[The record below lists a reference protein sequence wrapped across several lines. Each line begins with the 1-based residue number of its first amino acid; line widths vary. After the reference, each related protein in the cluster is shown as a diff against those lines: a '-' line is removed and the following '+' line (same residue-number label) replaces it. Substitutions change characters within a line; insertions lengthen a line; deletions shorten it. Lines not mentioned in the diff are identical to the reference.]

1 MMNTETSNTETVD
14 QAMIEKEI
22 GKVSAFIDTARKHI
36 KEDKMVDVV
45 ALEEKVRSLCSKV
58 KDSSDKDS
66 ESVRPAI
73 IKIREDLDR
82 LDKEL
87 TRQFKRVTAS
97 MAGATRNHATAAYA
111 KSGDDA

>member
-1 MMNTETSNTETVD
+1 MINTETSTTETVD
-14 QAMIEKEI
+14 QAVIESEI

-36 KEDKMVDVV
+36 KEDKMVDVI
-45 ALEEKVRSLCSKV
+45 ALEGKVRSLCSKV
-58 KDSSDKDS
+58 KDANDKDS
-66 ESVRPAI
+66 ENVRPAI

-87 TRQFKRVTAS
+87 TRQYKRVTGS